1 PGQFIAYPSY
11 PLFDPASPLSPMLQN
26 FLHMPRPPAA
36 AERVGRP
43 PVSRVCEGKERKQ
56 TACRFIADLMGACPW
71 IHSLWSRN
79 CVWWVTAMLY
89 QSGIGVAPNVQAA
102 IAGYNVGNGSGP
114 AIVSYGRNPN
124 EEDTYESI
132 WFDVDQEIQQI
143 VDSES
148 AELAFLDSLTF
159 GCG

>member
-1 PGQFIAYPSY
+1 
-11 PLFDPASPLSPMLQN
+11 
-26 FLHMPRPPAA
+26 
-36 AERVGRP
+36 
-43 PVSRVCEGKERKQ
+43 
-56 TACRFIADLMGACPW
+56 
-71 IHSLWSRN
+71 
-79 CVWWVTAMLY
+79 MLY